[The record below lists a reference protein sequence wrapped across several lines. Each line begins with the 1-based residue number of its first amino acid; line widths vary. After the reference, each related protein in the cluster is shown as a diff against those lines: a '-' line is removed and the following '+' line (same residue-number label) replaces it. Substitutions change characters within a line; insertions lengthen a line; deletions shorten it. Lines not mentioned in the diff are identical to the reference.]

1 MKSRLLLKPFI
12 VPQKNSDS
20 SVRNDSL
27 RIKIMRLAA
36 MMFMSQFESGM
47 TIRCSWPTTHPLM
60 KINKT
65 PQKALSRYCKARTPR
80 LEHHSTVEVD
90 SVASSEF
97 ESGESG
103 TDTEHFKGVD
113 WQACYRRLIQCLK
126 PSTLSQP
133 GAQVQRSPG
142 WHSNTLP

>member
-1 MKSRLLLKPFI
+1 MKSFT

-27 RIKIMRLAA
+27 RIKIMRIAA
-36 MMFMSQFESGM
+36 IVFMSRFESGM
-47 TIRCSWPTTHPLM
+47 TIRCFRPTTHPLM

-65 PQKALSRYCKARTPR
+65 PQKVLSGYCKARTPR
-80 LEHHSTVEVD
+80 LEHHSAAEVH

-97 ESGESG
+97 ESGESRA
-103 TDTEHFKGVD
+103 DTEHFKGID
-113 WQACYRRLIQCLK
+113 RQAYYHRSLRRLK
-126 PSTLSQP
+126 PPTLSQP

-142 WHSNTLP
+142 RHSNSLP